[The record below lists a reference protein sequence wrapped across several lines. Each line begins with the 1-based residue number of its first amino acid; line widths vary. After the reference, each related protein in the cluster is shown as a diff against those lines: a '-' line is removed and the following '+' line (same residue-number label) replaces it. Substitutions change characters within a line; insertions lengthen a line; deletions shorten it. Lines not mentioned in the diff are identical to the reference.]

1 MQHRADLACAAAFA
15 DVPIEVEIELD
26 RRGMRLREILE
37 LTTGSVIPMNKTAGD
52 YLDIYVAGMPV
63 GRGEVVVLEKNVGV
77 RITAFETRA

>member
-15 DVPIEVEIELD
+15 YVPIEVEIELD

-37 LTTGSVIPMNKTAGD
+37 LTTGIVIPMNKTAGD
-52 YLDIYVAGMPV
+52 YLDIYVADMPV

-77 RITAFETRA
+77 RITAFETRT